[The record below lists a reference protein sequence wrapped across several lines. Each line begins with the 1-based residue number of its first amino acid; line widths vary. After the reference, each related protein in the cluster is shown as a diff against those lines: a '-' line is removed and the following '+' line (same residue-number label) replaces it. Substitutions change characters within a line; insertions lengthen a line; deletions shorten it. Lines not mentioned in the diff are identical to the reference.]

1 MQSDTTIYFS
11 GRPASLRTFSRR
23 NVLTAGVGWLGGSR
37 EGGGVWGQAWADAG
51 FVVVHVQQPGS
62 DADAV
67 RTAQRTGLG
76 RVSRKEL
83 ASAGQLLARFQD
95 VVVVLDQIARQKAR
109 NEKWANVRADGAGV
123 AGHSFGAYTVLGL
136 GGQTHSGHSG
146 HAGIEEPRVAAL
158 VALSPTLPVMGEPVW
173 AYAKVKCPTLWLT
186 GMLDADVLGNGAT
199 AEKRAA
205 VFDTLPASRK
215 AVLLLKD
222 ADHFTFSGS
231 AQRVGSQRLD
241 LQREAT
247 ATHASSAG
255 CQNHYR
261 LAACTVARRPI
272 GRNAFN
278 GTSRTRPFGCVAAGM
293 IV

>member
-1 MQSDTTIYFS
+1 MRPLFLACLRWSADHRLEFGSSIYLGLFLIHKRFTSLLQNFAVQSDTTIYFS
-11 GRPASLRTFSRR
+11 CRPASLRTFSRR
-23 NVLTAGVGWLGGSR
+23 NVRTAGVGWLGGSR

-136 GGQTHSGHSG
+136 GGQTH
-146 HAGIEEPRVAAL
+146 
-158 VALSPTLPVMGEPVW
+158 
-173 AYAKVKCPTLWLT
+173 
-186 GMLDADVLGNGAT
+186 
-199 AEKRAA
+199 
-205 VFDTLPASRK
+205 
-215 AVLLLKD
+215 
-222 ADHFTFSGS
+222 
-231 AQRVGSQRLD
+231 
-241 LQREAT
+241 
-247 ATHASSAG
+247 
-255 CQNHYR
+255 
-261 LAACTVARRPI
+261 
-272 GRNAFN
+272 
-278 GTSRTRPFGCVAAGM
+278 
-293 IV
+293 